1 MNSKLCEKN
10 ICYTRTLNNF
20 QIPKS
25 TFMSTETNPTTPATS
40 GMDGKTIS
48 IISYFTWIGWIIA
61 FIMFNSNKSQLAAFH
76 IRQSLFLMILAIVCY
91 IVQIM
96 LIFVPFIGW
105 AIIFL
110 LWIALLVFWVL
121 GLVSAV
127 NGQEKPIP
135 IIGSLA
141 QSIFSGIK

>member
-1 MNSKLCEKN
+1 MPN
-10 ICYTRTLNNF
+10 
-20 QIPKS
+20 
-25 TFMSTETNPTTPATS
+25 ETNPTPAPAAS

-61 FIMFNSNKSQLAAFH
+61 FVMFNSNKSQLAAYH
-76 IRQSLFLMILAIVCY
+76 IRQSLFLMILGILCY

-96 LIFVPFIGW
+96 LVFVPFIGW

-110 LWIALLVFWVL
+110 LWIGLVILWVL
-121 GLVSAV
+121 GLISAI

-135 IIGSLA
+135 VIGNLA
-141 QSIFSGIK
+141 QNIFSGIK

>member
-1 MNSKLCEKN
+1 MPN
-10 ICYTRTLNNF
+10 
-20 QIPKS
+20 
-25 TFMSTETNPTTPATS
+25 ETNPTPAAA
-40 GMDGKTIS
+40 GMDGKTIA

-61 FIMFNSNKSQLAAFH
+61 FVMFSSNKSQLAAYH
-76 IRQSLFLMILAIVCY
+76 IRQSLLLMILGILCY

-110 LWIALLVFWVL
+110 LWIGLVVLWVL
-121 GLVSAV
+121 GLISAI

-135 IIGSLA
+135 VIGNLA
-141 QSIFSGIK
+141 QNIFSGIK